1 MLQLSHL
8 DLGRHEEGEVRIGGE
23 ERLVVV
29 DERGQLQGLMVAHFH
44 LQNRTVREKRGQG
57 KIRGTE
63 GKQVGN
69 LK

>member
-29 DERGQLQGLMVAHFH
+29 DERGQLRGLMVAHFH
-44 LQNRTVREKRGQG
+44 LQKRRREVKAKYEGQNG
-57 KIRGTE
+57 DKLEI
-63 GKQVGN
+63 
-69 LK
+69 